1 MEAASTGSAPT
12 GGSTTSTTTGYPVFL
27 VLFLSLFVVAAFTGL
42 HRATGNALT
51 VEISEELTEASIE
64 AEVAVADREAK

>member
-1 MEAASTGSAPT
+1 MGAASTGSAPT

-27 VLFLSLFVVAAFTGL
+27 VLFLFVVAFTGL
-42 HRATGNALT
+42 HRAPGNALT